1 MFRRGIK
8 FVKSTFKWLLV
19 GIFVYIFLTLVTPYV
34 KPLRHSAIER
44 QIAYLN
50 QQFESGLADKMQL
63 VYPEGKLFS
72 FAIFELSL
80 IEYFQNS
87 NNQEIRFLIDQN
99 MNRMLNDS
107 LEIDFNL
114 NLTPEYGAF
123 YNGWMLWVMNEYL
136 GLNDFNDPELLLR
149 VKAKKDTLSINL
161 LNAFC
166 KLSRPLESHFS
177 SVWPADNL
185 VAMAALN
192 VDYELS
198 DFDGADIMR
207 NFFNDEGEILH
218 SLFEGENVR
227 GSSTAL
233 SLYFLNQMKG
243 LDCGQLTSNF
253 RQKFVD
259 NYFGVRLVKEYP
271 DIGGEDFDSGP
282 IIFGYGAVASI
293 VNIKLMTKIGENP
306 YPTLCLFNLLG
317 IPISTWSYKF
327 YLFGQEPMFDI
338 FMLWNFVSI
347 D

>member
-1 MFRRGIK
+1 MHVHDILHIYSIYK
-8 FVKSTFKWLLV
+8 F
-19 GIFVYIFLTLVTPYV
+19 
-34 KPLRHSAIER
+34 
-44 QIAYLN
+44 
-50 QQFESGLADKMQL
+50 
-63 VYPEGKLFS
+63 LFS
-72 FAIFELSL
+72 FPVSK
-80 IEYFQNS
+80 IET
-87 NNQEIRFLIDQN
+87 DQ
-99 MNRMLNDS
+99 
-107 LEIDFNL
+107 I
-114 NLTPEYGAF
+114 A
-123 YNGWMLWVMNEYL
+123 
-136 GLNDFNDPELLLR
+136 
-149 VKAKKDTLSINL
+149 VKISK
-161 LNAFC
+161 F
-166 KLSRPLESHFS
+166 
-177 SVWPADNL
+177 
-185 VAMAALN
+185 
-192 VDYELS
+192 
-198 DFDGADIMR
+198 
-207 NFFNDEGEILH
+207 GEILH

-233 SLYFLNQMKG
+233 SLYYLNQMKG

-327 YLFGQEPMFDI
+327 YLFEQEPMFDI